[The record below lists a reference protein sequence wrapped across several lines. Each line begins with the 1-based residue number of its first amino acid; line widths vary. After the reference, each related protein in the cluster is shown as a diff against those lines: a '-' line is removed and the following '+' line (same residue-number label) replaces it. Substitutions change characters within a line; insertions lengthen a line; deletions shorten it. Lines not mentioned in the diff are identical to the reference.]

1 MSGEVGGDFRTEIVF
16 TTGAIMGGAVLGG
29 QEEPYTYVPMVA
41 QYMLARPEE
50 KEATEYGDAPG
61 LSAWLIAG
69 ARRERER
76 ESNNVNKVFCIFHKH
91 VFTTNSLILAYKTR
105 AIWRAGDKKST

>member
-1 MSGEVGGDFRTEIVF
+1 
-16 TTGAIMGGAVLGG
+16 MGGAVLGG
-29 QEEPYTYVPMVA
+29 QEEPYTYGPIVA

-50 KEATEYGDAPG
+50 KEATEYGDAPV

-76 ESNNVNKVFCIFHKH
+76 ESNKVNKVFGIFHKYD
-91 VFTTNSLILAYKTR
+91 VSTTTKIILACIIRLK
-105 AIWRAGDKKST
+105 